1 MNVQRIEQRSM
12 DPKGSAKSGAEFRPE
27 LLDLRFRS
35 LLSRPDWEALP
46 KRVRRRFSK
55 RLAANRIALYA
66 GEITEAR
73 FSRLGWLLAQVLSV
87 IGGPLPRRRDIN
99 VPAAVCV
106 AEDRQGGGQIW
117 TRIYHHTDGFPQ
129 MINSAKR
136 FAGPTGLEEHI
147 GLGIGMA
154 LGVEPIEKGIAFVS
168 DHYFW
173 QIGKLRLKLPRW
185 IVPGRTE
192 VSHIDRGDGSFD
204 FTLQLVHPLFGELL
218 WQRAIFR
225 DQ

>member
-1 MNVQRIEQRSM
+1 MNVQRIEQRLI
-12 DPKGSAKSGAEFRPE
+12 DPNGSVESGAEFRSK
-27 LLDLRFRS
+27 LIDLRFRG
-35 LLSRPDWEALP
+35 LLRRADWDALP
-46 KRVRRRFSK
+46 IRVKRRFSK

-66 GEITEAR
+66 GEITEVR
-73 FSRLGWLLAQVLSV
+73 FSGLGWFLAQALSV
-87 IGGPLPRRRDIN
+87 IGGPLPLRRDIN

-147 GLGIGMA
+147 GWGIGMA
-154 LGVEPIEKGIAFVS
+154 LRVEPIEKGLAFIS

-173 QIGKLRLKLPRW
+173 QLGKLRLKLPRW

-192 VSHIDRGDGSFD
+192 VRHIDRGDGSFD
-204 FTLQLVHPLFGELL
+204 FTLRLIHPRFGELL